1 MDQALVN
8 HYAQIFGWT
17 QTDKDVLL
25 SDSKIREQ
33 VIRFINNNQLH
44 HSSSVKEALKVH
56 LELLRTNPDYFS
68 LNSAI
73 GVWPGWMWDIA
84 GDVLVEIAQAILK
97 KNLPG
102 VNLPGNVIAAI
113 KSCGTGDLLSC
124 IGNTIDVLKE
134 FFPGLRAIDLAIDTA
149 ENVVKAT
156 KLWKAFEKVQHLGE
170 AAVTQAWDILK
181 KMSFSMLDVEDLSK
195 YIRYV
200 DDLKVPKLGLATKLD
215 YSKTYYETFPE
226 INPNSIYQIHH
237 ALPQASQYRDNLIN
251 AYQVHSI
258 ENLRGIPSDKSWIHG
273 EITGRWTTWYN
284 TKKDPDTGAFNYT
297 LQEALDF
304 AKTIDDDYGV
314 YFIPP
319 VR

>member
-44 HSSSVKEALKVH
+44 HSSSVREALKVH
-56 LELLRTNPDYFS
+56 LELLRTNPDYRS
-68 LNSAI
+68 LNI
-73 GVWPGWMWDIA
+73 ITGTWPDWMWDIA
-84 GDVLVEIAQAILK
+84 GDVLVEMAQAILK

-134 FFPGLRAIDLAIDTA
+134 FFPALRAIDLAIDTA

-156 KLWKAFEKVQHLGE
+156 KVWKALEKLQGFGEEFVSKVIGLISAKGGNLLDSINWENQTTGIKLYNVGGADSFRDDFKALFPDIKGPFPNPTQPLEQNYKVQNDL
-170 AAVTQAWDILK
+170 ISI
-181 KMSFSMLDVEDLSK
+181 SFYPISDTTGGPTITMKVGNCVIKFRLD
-195 YIRYV
+195 
-200 DDLKVPKLGLATKLD
+200 P
-215 YSKTYYETFPE
+215 
-226 INPNSIYQIHH
+226 
-237 ALPQASQYRDNLIN
+237 
-251 AYQVHSI
+251 
-258 ENLRGIPSDKSWIHG
+258 
-273 EITGRWTTWYN
+273 
-284 TKKDPDTGAFNYT
+284 
-297 LQEALDF
+297 
-304 AKTIDDDYGV
+304 
-314 YFIPP
+314 
-319 VR
+319 